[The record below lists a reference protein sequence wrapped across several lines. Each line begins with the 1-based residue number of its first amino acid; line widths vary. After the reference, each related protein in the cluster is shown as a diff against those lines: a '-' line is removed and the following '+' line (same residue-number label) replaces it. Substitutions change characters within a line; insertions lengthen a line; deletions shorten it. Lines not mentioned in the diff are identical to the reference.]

1 MKKIPY
7 NNFLKSM
14 TLFFVNDNIDKKY
27 IKLRNEKINQLK
39 AEMSLI
45 NNYVGLQNYIRAYED
60 SLSNLLI
67 ILGVSNEMFKRVI
80 SMFRIQLGMIFQ
92 TEWDTKQTRNYM
104 LTNKA
109 MMERVCNLFLKGD
122 CDFDLKTQLPGFKL
136 ANFVIDDNVMNRL
149 KNDDFLAFLINKDF
163 DTQYN
168 SDLSNINIAK
178 VDDTLNEI
186 CKTWG
191 LKLVRA
197 PKVDPIGN
205 GTREIQV
212 NYAVESP
219 SKNLPIFYL
228 KYSFNITTSR
238 GQTDF
243 KRSIKDLRDFI
254 HNKNA
259 EAKQIVVLDG
269 AGWIGRQSD
278 LRDAWDYCDYCLNL
292 QHIDDL
298 KEIIKL

>member
-7 NNFLKSM
+7 NSFLQSM
-14 TLFFVNDNIDKKY
+14 TLFFVNDNIDEKY
-27 IKLRNEKINQLK
+27 ANLRKEKINQLK

-45 NNYVGLQNYIRAYED
+45 NSRAGLQNYIRTYED
-60 SLSNLLI
+60 SLSNLLV

-92 TEWDTKQTRNYM
+92 TEWDAKQTRKYM
-104 LTNKA
+104 LTNDT
-109 MMERVCNLFLKGD
+109 MMERVCNLFLKGS
-122 CDFDLKTQLPGFKL
+122 CDSSLKAQLPGFKL
-136 ANFVIDDNVMNRL
+136 ANFIIDDNVMNRL
-149 KNDDFLAFLINKDF
+149 KNDDFLAFLINKEF
-163 DTQYN
+163 ETQYN
-168 SDLSNINIAK
+168 SDLSNANIAK
-178 VDDTLNEI
+178 IDDTLNEI
-186 CKTWG
+186 CKILN

-205 GTREIQV
+205 GTRDIQV
-212 NYAVESP
+212 NYAIECP
-219 SKNLPIFYL
+219 GKNLPIIYL

-254 HNKNA
+254 RNKNV

-292 QHIDDL
+292 QHIEDL

>member
-7 NNFLKSM
+7 NSFLQSM
-14 TLFFVNDNIDKKY
+14 TLFFVNDNIDEKY
-27 IKLRNEKINQLK
+27 ANLRKEKINQLK

-45 NNYVGLQNYIRAYED
+45 NSRAGLQNYIRTYED
-60 SLSNLLI
+60 SLSNLLV

-92 TEWDTKQTRNYM
+92 TEWDAKQTRKYM
-104 LTNKA
+104 LTNDT
-109 MMERVCNLFLKGD
+109 MMERVCNLFLKGS
-122 CDFDLKTQLPGFKL
+122 CDSSLKAQLPGFKL
-136 ANFVIDDNVMNRL
+136 ANFIIDDNVMNRL
-149 KNDDFLAFLINKDF
+149 KNDDFLAFLINKEF

-168 SDLSNINIAK
+168 SDLSNANIAK
-178 VDDTLNEI
+178 IDDTLNEI
-186 CKTWG
+186 CKILN

-205 GTREIQV
+205 GTRDIQV
-212 NYAVESP
+212 NYAIECP
-219 SKNLPIFYL
+219 GKNLPIFYL
-228 KYSFNITTSR
+228 KYRFNITTSR

-254 HNKNA
+254 RNKNV

-292 QHIDDL
+292 QHIEDL

>member
-7 NNFLKSM
+7 NDFLKSM
-14 TLFFVNDNIDKKY
+14 TLFFVNEDIDKKY
-27 IKLRNEKINQLK
+27 SYLRKEKIDQLK
-39 AEMSLI
+39 AEMSQI
-45 NNYVGLQNYIRAYED
+45 NSYVGLQNYIKNHED

-80 SMFRIQLGMIFQ
+80 SMIRIQFGMIFQ
-92 TEWDTKQTRNYM
+92 TEWNAKQTRNYM
-104 LTNKA
+104 LTNEP
-109 MMERVCNLFLKGD
+109 MMERVCDLFLKGG
-122 CDFDLKTQLPGFKL
+122 CDAELKAQLPGFKL
-136 ANFVIDDNVMNRL
+136 ANFVIDDIVMDRL

-191 LKLVRA
+191 FKLVRA
-197 PKVDPIGN
+197 PKVDPVGD
-205 GTREIQV
+205 GTRDIQV
-212 NYAVESP
+212 NYAIESP
-219 SKNLPIFYL
+219 GKNLPIFYL

-243 KRSIKDLRDFI
+243 KRSVKDLRDFI
-254 HNKNA
+254 RNKNA
-259 EAKQIVVLDG
+259 EAKQIIVLDG

-278 LRDAWDYCDYCLNL
+278 LHDAWDYCDYCLNL
-292 QHIDDL
+292 QHIEEL

>member
-7 NNFLKSM
+7 NSFLQSM
-14 TLFFVNDNIDKKY
+14 TLFFVNDDIDKKY
-27 IKLRNEKINQLK
+27 VSLRKEKINQLK
-39 AEMSLI
+39 AEMSQI
-45 NNYVGLQNYIRAYED
+45 DNYAGLHNYIRTYED
-60 SLSNLLI
+60 SLSNLLV

-92 TEWDTKQTRNYM
+92 TEWNAKQTRNYM
-104 LTNKA
+104 LTNDA
-109 MMERVCNLFLKGD
+109 MMKRVCNLFLKGD
-122 CDFDLKTQLPGFKL
+122 CDSELKAQLPGFKL
-136 ANFVIDDNVMNRL
+136 ANFIIDENVMNRL
-149 KNDDFLAFLINKDF
+149 KNDDFLAFLVNKDF

-168 SDLSNINIAK
+168 SDLSNVNIAK
-178 VDDTLNEI
+178 VDGTLNEI
-186 CKTWG
+186 CKTCG
-191 LKLVRA
+191 FKLVRA

-205 GTREIQV
+205 GTRDIQV
-212 NYAVESP
+212 NYAVECP
-219 SKNLPIFYL
+219 SKNLPMFYL

-243 KRSIKDLRDFI
+243 KRSVKDLRDFI
-254 HNKNA
+254 RNKNA
-259 EAKQIVVLDG
+259 EAKQIIVLDG

-292 QHIDDL
+292 QHISDL

>member
-27 IKLRNEKINQLK
+27 VNLRKEKINQLK
-39 AEMSLI
+39 AEMSQI
-45 NNYVGLQNYIRAYED
+45 NSYIGLQNYIRTYED
-60 SLSNLLI
+60 SLSNLLV

-80 SMFRIQLGMIFQ
+80 SMFRIQFGMIFQ
-92 TEWDTKQTRNYM
+92 TEWDARQTRNYM
-104 LTNKA
+104 FTNEA
-109 MMERVCNLFLKGD
+109 MMERVCNLFLKGG
-122 CDFDLKTQLPGFKL
+122 CDSALKAQLPGFKL

-178 VDDTLNEI
+178 VDDTLDEI

-191 LKLVRA
+191 FKLVRA

-205 GTREIQV
+205 GTRDIQV

-254 HNKNA
+254 RNKNA
-259 EAKQIVVLDG
+259 EAIQIVVLDG
-269 AGWIGRQSD
+269 AGWVGRQSD

>member
-1 MKKIPY
+1 
-7 NNFLKSM
+7 
-14 TLFFVNDNIDKKY
+14 
-27 IKLRNEKINQLK
+27 
-39 AEMSLI
+39 
-45 NNYVGLQNYIRAYED
+45 
-60 SLSNLLI
+60 
-67 ILGVSNEMFKRVI
+67 
-80 SMFRIQLGMIFQ
+80 
-92 TEWDTKQTRNYM
+92 
-104 LTNKA
+104 
-109 MMERVCNLFLKGD
+109 MERVCNLFLKGG
-122 CDFDLKTQLPGFKL
+122 CDSALKAQLPGFKL

-178 VDDTLNEI
+178 VDDTLDEI

-191 LKLVRA
+191 FKLVRA

-205 GTREIQV
+205 GTRDIQV

-254 HNKNA
+254 RNKNA
-259 EAKQIVVLDG
+259 EAIQIVVLDG
-269 AGWIGRQSD
+269 AGWVGRQSD

>member
-7 NNFLKSM
+7 NSFLQSM
-14 TLFFVNDNIDKKY
+14 TLFFVNDNIDEKY
-27 IKLRNEKINQLK
+27 ANLRKEKINQLK

-45 NNYVGLQNYIRAYED
+45 NSRAGLQNYIRTYED
-60 SLSNLLI
+60 SLSNLLV

-92 TEWDTKQTRNYM
+92 TEWDAKQTRKYM
-104 LTNKA
+104 LTNDT
-109 MMERVCNLFLKGD
+109 MMERVCNLFLKGS
-122 CDFDLKTQLPGFKL
+122 CDSSLKAQLPGFKL
-136 ANFVIDDNVMNRL
+136 ANFIIDDNVMNRL
-149 KNDDFLAFLINKDF
+149 KNDDFLAFLINKEF

-168 SDLSNINIAK
+168 SDLSNANIAK
-178 VDDTLNEI
+178 IDDTLNEI
-186 CKTWG
+186 CKILN

-205 GTREIQV
+205 GTRDIQV
-212 NYAVESP
+212 NYAIECP
-219 SKNLPIFYL
+219 GNNLPIFYL

-254 HNKNA
+254 RNKNV

-292 QHIDDL
+292 QHIEDL

>member
-7 NNFLKSM
+7 NSFLQSM
-14 TLFFVNDNIDKKY
+14 TLFFVNDNIDEKY
-27 IKLRNEKINQLK
+27 ANLRKEKINQLK

-45 NNYVGLQNYIRAYED
+45 NSRAGLQNYIRTYED
-60 SLSNLLI
+60 SLSNLLV

-92 TEWDTKQTRNYM
+92 TEWDAKQTRKYM
-104 LTNKA
+104 LTNDT
-109 MMERVCNLFLKGD
+109 MMERVCNLFLKGS
-122 CDFDLKTQLPGFKL
+122 CDSSLKAQLPGFKL
-136 ANFVIDDNVMNRL
+136 ANFIIDDNVMNRL
-149 KNDDFLAFLINKDF
+149 KNDDFLAFLINKEF

-168 SDLSNINIAK
+168 SDLSNANIAK
-178 VDDTLNEI
+178 IDDTLNEI
-186 CKTWG
+186 CKILN

-205 GTREIQV
+205 GTRDIQV
-212 NYAVESP
+212 NYAIECP
-219 SKNLPIFYL
+219 GKNLPFYL

-254 HNKNA
+254 RNKNV

-292 QHIDDL
+292 QHIEDL

>member
-7 NNFLKSM
+7 NSFLQSM
-14 TLFFVNDNIDKKY
+14 TLFFVNDNIDEKY
-27 IKLRNEKINQLK
+27 ANLRKEKINQLK

-45 NNYVGLQNYIRAYED
+45 NSRAGLQNYIRTYED
-60 SLSNLLI
+60 SLSNFI
-67 ILGVSNEMFKRVI
+67 
-80 SMFRIQLGMIFQ
+80 
-92 TEWDTKQTRNYM
+92 
-104 LTNKA
+104 
-109 MMERVCNLFLKGD
+109 
-122 CDFDLKTQLPGFKL
+122 
-136 ANFVIDDNVMNRL
+136 IDDNVMNRL
-149 KNDDFLAFLINKDF
+149 KNDDFLAFLINKEF

-168 SDLSNINIAK
+168 SDLSNANIAK
-178 VDDTLNEI
+178 IDDTLNEI
-186 CKTWG
+186 CKILN

-205 GTREIQV
+205 GTRDIQV
-212 NYAVESP
+212 NYAIECP
-219 SKNLPIFYL
+219 GKNLPIFYL

-254 HNKNA
+254 RNKNV

-292 QHIDDL
+292 QHIEDL

>member
-1 MKKIPY
+1 
-7 NNFLKSM
+7 M

-27 IKLRNEKINQLK
+27 VNLRKEKINQLK

-45 NNYVGLQNYIRAYED
+45 NNHVGLQNYIRTYED
-60 SLSNLLI
+60 SLSNLLV

-92 TEWDTKQTRNYM
+92 TEWNAKQTRKYM
-104 LTNKA
+104 LANDA
-109 MMERVCNLFLKGD
+109 MMERVCNLFLKGG
-122 CDFDLKTQLPGFKL
+122 CDSYLKAQLPGFKL

-149 KNDDFLAFLINKDF
+149 KNDDFLAFLINKEF

-168 SDLSNINIAK
+168 SDLSNANIAK

-205 GTREIQV
+205 GTRDIQV

-219 SKNLPIFYL
+219 GKKLPIFYL

-254 HNKNA
+254 RNKNT

>member
-7 NNFLKSM
+7 NSFLQSM
-14 TLFFVNDNIDKKY
+14 TLFFVNDNIDEKY
-27 IKLRNEKINQLK
+27 ANLRKEKINQLK

-45 NNYVGLQNYIRAYED
+45 NSRAGLQNYIRTYED
-60 SLSNLLI
+60 SLSNLLV

-92 TEWDTKQTRNYM
+92 TEWDAKQTRKYM
-104 LTNKA
+104 LTNDT
-109 MMERVCNLFLKGD
+109 MMERVCNLFLKGS
-122 CDFDLKTQLPGFKL
+122 CDSSLKAQLPGFKL
-136 ANFVIDDNVMNRL
+136 ANFIIDDNVMNRL
-149 KNDDFLAFLINKDF
+149 KNDDFLAFLINKEF

-168 SDLSNINIAK
+168 SDLSNANIAK
-178 VDDTLNEI
+178 IDDTLNEI
-186 CKTWG
+186 CKILN

-205 GTREIQV
+205 GTRDIQV
-212 NYAVESP
+212 NYAIECP
-219 SKNLPIFYL
+219 GKNLPIFYL
-228 KYSFNITTSR
+228 QYSFNITTSR

-254 HNKNA
+254 RNKNV

-292 QHIDDL
+292 QHIEDL

>member
-7 NNFLKSM
+7 NSFLQSM

-27 IKLRNEKINQLK
+27 ANLRKEKINQLK

-45 NNYVGLQNYIRAYED
+45 NSRAGLQNYIRTYED
-60 SLSNLLI
+60 SLSNLLV
-67 ILGVSNEMFKRVI
+67 ILGVSNEMFKHVI

-92 TEWDTKQTRNYM
+92 TEWDAKQTRKYM
-104 LTNKA
+104 LTNDT
-109 MMERVCNLFLKGD
+109 MMERVCNLFLKGS
-122 CDFDLKTQLPGFKL
+122 CDASLKAQLPGFKL
-136 ANFVIDDNVMNRL
+136 ANFIIDDNVMNRL
-149 KNDDFLAFLINKDF
+149 KNDDFLAFLINKEF

-168 SDLSNINIAK
+168 SDLSNANIAK
-178 VDDTLNEI
+178 IDDTLNEI
-186 CKTWG
+186 CKIWN

-205 GTREIQV
+205 GTRDIQV
-212 NYAVESP
+212 NYAIECP
-219 SKNLPIFYL
+219 GKNLPIFYL

-254 HNKNA
+254 RNKNV

-292 QHIDDL
+292 QHIEDL

>member
-7 NNFLKSM
+7 NSFLQSM

-27 IKLRNEKINQLK
+27 VNLRKEKINQLK

-45 NNYVGLQNYIRAYED
+45 NSHIGLQNYIKTYED
-60 SLSNLLI
+60 SLSNLLV

-92 TEWDTKQTRNYM
+92 TEWNAKQTRKYM
-104 LTNKA
+104 LANDA
-109 MMERVCNLFLKGD
+109 MMERVCNLFLKGG
-122 CDFDLKTQLPGFKL
+122 CDSYLKAQLPGFKL

-149 KNDDFLAFLINKDF
+149 KNDDFLAFLINKEF

-168 SDLSNINIAK
+168 SDLSNANITK
-178 VDDTLNEI
+178 IDDTLNEI

-205 GTREIQV
+205 GTRDIQV

-219 SKNLPIFYL
+219 GKKLPIFYL

-254 HNKNA
+254 RNKNT

>member
-7 NNFLKSM
+7 NSFLQSM
-14 TLFFVNDNIDKKY
+14 TLFFVNDNIDEKY
-27 IKLRNEKINQLK
+27 ANLRKEKINQLK

-45 NNYVGLQNYIRAYED
+45 NSRAGLQNYIRTYED
-60 SLSNLLI
+60 SLSNLLV

-92 TEWDTKQTRNYM
+92 TEWDAKQTRKYM
-104 LTNKA
+104 LTNDT
-109 MMERVCNLFLKGD
+109 MMERVCNLFLKGS
-122 CDFDLKTQLPGFKL
+122 CDSSLKAQLPGFKL
-136 ANFVIDDNVMNRL
+136 ANFIIDDNVMNRL
-149 KNDDFLAFLINKDF
+149 KNDDFLAFLINKEF

-168 SDLSNINIAK
+168 SDLSNANIAK
-178 VDDTLNEI
+178 IDDTLNEI
-186 CKTWG
+186 CKIWN

-205 GTREIQV
+205 GTRDIQV
-212 NYAVESP
+212 NYAIKCP
-219 SKNLPIFYL
+219 GKNLPIFYL

-254 HNKNA
+254 RNKNV

-292 QHIDDL
+292 QHIEDL

>member
-1 MKKIPY
+1 
-7 NNFLKSM
+7 M

-27 IKLRNEKINQLK
+27 VNLRKEKINQLK

-45 NNYVGLQNYIRAYED
+45 NSHIGLQNYIKTYED
-60 SLSNLLI
+60 SLSNLLV
-67 ILGVSNEMFKRVI
+67 ILGVSNEMFKRV
-80 SMFRIQLGMIFQ
+80 
-92 TEWDTKQTRNYM
+92 
-104 LTNKA
+104 
-109 MMERVCNLFLKGD
+109 CNLFLKGG
-122 CDFDLKTQLPGFKL
+122 CDSYLKAQLPGFKL

-149 KNDDFLAFLINKDF
+149 KNDDFLAFLINKEF

-168 SDLSNINIAK
+168 SDLSNANITK
-178 VDDTLNEI
+178 IDDTLNEI

-205 GTREIQV
+205 GTRDIQV

-219 SKNLPIFYL
+219 GKKLPIFYL

-254 HNKNA
+254 RNKNT

>member
-7 NNFLKSM
+7 NSFLQSM

-27 IKLRNEKINQLK
+27 ANLRKEKINQLK

-45 NNYVGLQNYIRAYED
+45 NSRAGLQNYIRTYED
-60 SLSNLLI
+60 SLSNLLV

-92 TEWDTKQTRNYM
+92 TEWDAKQTRKYM
-104 LTNKA
+104 LTNDT
-109 MMERVCNLFLKGD
+109 MMERVCNLFLKGS
-122 CDFDLKTQLPGFKL
+122 CDSSLKAQLPGFKL
-136 ANFVIDDNVMNRL
+136 ANFIIDDNVMNRL
-149 KNDDFLAFLINKDF
+149 KNDDFLAFLINKEF

-168 SDLSNINIAK
+168 SDLSNANIAK
-178 VDDTLNEI
+178 IDDTLNEI
-186 CKTWG
+186 CKIWN

-205 GTREIQV
+205 GTRDIQV
-212 NYAVESP
+212 NYAIEYP
-219 SKNLPIFYL
+219 GKNLPIFYL

-254 HNKNA
+254 RNKNV

-278 LRDAWDYCDYCLNL
+278 LPDAWDYCDYCLNL
-292 QHIDDL
+292 QHIEDL